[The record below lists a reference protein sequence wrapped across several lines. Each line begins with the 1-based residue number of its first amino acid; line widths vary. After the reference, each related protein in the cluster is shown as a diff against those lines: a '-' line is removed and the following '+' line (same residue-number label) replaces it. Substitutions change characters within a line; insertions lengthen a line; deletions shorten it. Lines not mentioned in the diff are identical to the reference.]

1 MNGIKKENALAEGKL
16 RQTTYQAYCPCIAGY
31 FTRLS
36 FINTIYQCSTFEP
49 LVSLGL
55 VNIFVMC

>member
-36 FINTIYQCSTFEP
+36 YINTIYQCSTFEP
-49 LVSLGL
+49 LVSLWFG
-55 VNIFVMC
+55 